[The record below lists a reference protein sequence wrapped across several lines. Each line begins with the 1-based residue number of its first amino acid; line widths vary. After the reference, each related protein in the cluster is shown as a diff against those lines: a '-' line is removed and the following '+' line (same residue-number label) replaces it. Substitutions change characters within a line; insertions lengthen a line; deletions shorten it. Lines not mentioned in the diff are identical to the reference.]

1 MASHRAPYKAHLG
14 GARWLHWQAMI
25 SATNVLAEL
34 PMTDELPA
42 IVLSEPVD
50 RLALESRLLCINHCF
65 QNEMLSLLYSR
76 HQIDADRVVN
86 LQITH
91 FGFAD
96 DDEHASLA
104 SAAVG
109 VANDLL
115 AVVESY
121 ADFEGL
127 MNSW

>member
-1 MASHRAPYKAHLG
+1 
-14 GARWLHWQAMI
+14 MI

-76 HQIDADRVVN
+76 HQIDADRIVN
-86 LQITH
+86 LQIAGL
-91 FGFAD
+91 GFAD
-96 DDEHASLA
+96 NDEHASLA
-104 SAAVG
+104 FAAVG

>member
-1 MASHRAPYKAHLG
+1 
-14 GARWLHWQAMI
+14 MI

-50 RLALESRLLCINHCF
+50 RLALEGRLLCINQRF
-65 QNEMLSLLYSR
+65 QNEMLGLLYSR
-76 HQIDADRVVN
+76 HQIDADRVMN

-104 SAAVG
+104 FAAVG

-115 AVVESY
+115 AIAECY
-121 ADFEGL
+121 TDLKGF
-127 MNSW
+127 MNSR